1 MDRLT
6 GVSKILRKNMTREER
21 HLWYDFLKDL
31 PLTVNRQKV
40 LGRYIVDFFIASKK
54 TVIELDGTQHFQGEE
69 PERDR
74 VRDQWFQANGIT
86 LLRYTNLQINREFG
100 AVCLDILRHLGLS
113 QP

>member
-21 HLWYDFLKDL
+21 YLWYDFLKDL

-54 TVIELDGTQHFQGEE
+54 TVIELDGTQHFQGEG
-69 PERDR
+69 PSATGC
-74 VRDQWFQANGIT
+74 VINGFRRTGSPFCGTPICRSTGNLT
-86 LLRYTNLQINREFG
+86 LFVWIF
-100 AVCLDILRHLGLS
+100 
-113 QP
+113 